1 MDRTDDVLEKCR
13 VFCIRRRHEGS
24 ERANEGGSE
33 LNCTVP
39 FPCGGW
45 LVGWSR
51 KRQVHLG
58 RGSVVIVHAAAAGR
72 RDGWIDGRALGGG
85 RRTKCLLIVV
95 QRRRRR
101 RRWWLHPA
109 GTLPK
114 ETIHKS
120 SHANFS
126 HLQIPSF
133 LVTVPFT
140 QPISSIGI
148 VKF

>member
-72 RDGWIDGRALGGG
+72 GRTDGRADEMPVDRRAEEEGEVAPAGSGDGERRRLARYRKANASSGGG
-85 RRTKCLLIVV
+85 G
-95 QRRRRR
+95 
-101 RRWWLHPA
+101 
-109 GTLPK
+109 GT
-114 ETIHKS
+114 
-120 SHANFS
+120 
-126 HLQIPSF
+126 
-133 LVTVPFT
+133 
-140 QPISSIGI
+140 G
-148 VKF
+148 

>member
-45 LVGWSR
+45 SR

-58 RGSVVIVHAAAAGR
+58 RGSVVIVHAAGGR
-72 RDGWIDGRALGGG
+72 RDGRTDRRTRAGGG
-85 RRTKCLLIVV
+85 RTTDEMPVDRRAEEEEEVV
-95 QRRRRR
+95 A
-101 RRWWLHPA
+101 P
-109 GTLPK
+109 GGSK
-114 ETIHKS
+114 
-120 SHANFS
+120 HATEKD
-126 HLQIPSF
+126 HA
-133 LVTVPFT
+133 
-140 QPISSIGI
+140 
-148 VKF
+148 